1 MRHQAGELHVRLW
14 LTVGAWIM
22 TADRTV
28 TEPIAA
34 DIAIVG
40 GGLAGSLAAAVLAR
54 AGHRIA
60 LIDKRAV
67 YPDEFRV
74 EKIGGPQLA
83 MLRKLGFLNALETI
97 ACRYDRVLNIREG
110 KVVDVSVGQA
120 YGFPYADLVAMARSQ
135 LPDPSGLI
143 VDEVI
148 AISSSDDVQHLEL
161 ASGRRVT
168 ARLVVLA
175 TGMAGALGYKLGI
188 RRRVLAERHSVS
200 FGFTIARQDGS
211 PFDFEALTCY
221 GERTADGID
230 YLSLFPVRAGMRANL
245 FMFRDPTDPI
255 MRELRREPEAT
266 LLRLLPG
273 LRPYLGDFRVIDR
286 VQNWVMDLTVV
297 EGHLQPGI
305 VLIGD
310 AYQTNCPAAGTGVAR
325 LLVDVDR
332 LCTEHAPRWLMTP
345 GMGREK
351 IAQFYSDRDKIAAD
365 QQSLKMARFREA
377 LTSRNDIGWDVRRR
391 LHFLRRSL
399 AHRVD
404 QMHPG
409 WLGRVRGALRA

>member
-1 MRHQAGELHVRLW
+1 
-14 LTVGAWIM
+14 M

-28 TEPIAA
+28 SEPVATA
-34 DIAIVG
+34 NSSRTGMDIAIVG

-54 AGHRIA
+54 GGHRVA

-74 EKIGGPQLA
+74 EKIGGHQLA
-83 MLRKLGFLNALETI
+83 LLRKLGFLDALENA
-97 ACRYDRVLNIREG
+97 ACRYDQVLNIREG
-110 KVVDVSVGQA
+110 KVIDVSVGQA
-120 YGFPYADLVAMARSQ
+120 YGFLYADLVAMARRQ
-135 LPDPSGLI
+135 IPDRSSLI
-143 VDEVI
+143 VDEVT
-148 AISSSDDVQHLEL
+148 AISCSDDVQHVEL

-175 TGMAGALGYKLGI
+175 TGMAGVLGYRLGV

-200 FGFTIARQDGS
+200 FGFTIARRDGR

-221 GERTADGID
+221 GERPADGID
-230 YLSLFPVRAGMRANL
+230 YLSLFPVRTGMRANL

-266 LLRLLPG
+266 VLRLLPG
-273 LRPYLGDFRVIDR
+273 VRPYLGDFSVIDR
-286 VQNWVMDLTVV
+286 VQNWVMDLTAV
-297 EGHLQPGI
+297 EGHLQPGV

-310 AYQTNCPAAGTGVAR
+310 AFQTNCPAAGTGVAR

-332 LCTEHAPRWLMTP
+332 LCTEYAPRWLTTA

-351 IAQFYSDRDKIAAD
+351 ISQFYSDRDKIAAD
-365 QQSLKMARFREA
+365 QQSLKMARFRQA

-399 AHRVD
+399 THRVD

>member
-1 MRHQAGELHVRLW
+1 
-14 LTVGAWIM
+14 M
-22 TADRTV
+22 TTDRTV
-28 TEPIAA
+28 TEPGGIAGTATIVA

-54 AGHRIA
+54 AGHRVA
-60 LIDKRAV
+60 LVDKRAV
-67 YPDEFRV
+67 HPDEFRV
-74 EKIGGPQLA
+74 EKIGGQQLE
-83 MLRKLGFLNALETI
+83 MFRKLDFLDALANV
-97 ACRYDRVLNIREG
+97 ACRYDQVLNIREG
-110 KVVDVSVGQA
+110 KVVDVSIGRA
-120 YGFPYADLVAMARSQ
+120 YGLPYANLVAMARSQ
-135 LPDPSGLI
+135 LPDPSSLI
-143 VDEVI
+143 VDEVT
-148 AISSSDDVQHLEL
+148 AISCSDDVQHIEL
-161 ASGRRVT
+161 ASGKRLD

-175 TGMAGALGYKLGI
+175 TGMASALGYKLGI

-200 FGFTIARQDGS
+200 FGFTIARKDGA

-230 YLSLFPVRAGMRANL
+230 YLSLFPVPSGMRANL

-266 LLRLLPG
+266 VLRLLPG
-273 LRPYLGDFRVIDR
+273 LWPYLGDFRVTDK
-286 VQNWVMDLTVV
+286 VQNWVMDLTMV

-310 AYQTNCPAAGTGVAR
+310 AFQTNCPAAGTGVAR

-332 LCTEHAPRWLMTP
+332 LCTEYAPRWLASA
-345 GMGREK
+345 GMGSEK
-351 IAQFYSDRDKIAAD
+351 ISQFYSDPDKVAAD

-377 LTSRNDIGWDVRRR
+377 LTSRSDIGWDVRRR

-399 AHRVD
+399 THRVD
-404 QMHPG
+404 QMNPG

>member
-1 MRHQAGELHVRLW
+1 
-14 LTVGAWIM
+14 M
-22 TADRTV
+22 TTDRTV
-28 TEPIAA
+28 TEPIDGGETATIA
-34 DIAIVG
+34 SDIAIVG

-54 AGHRIA
+54 AGHRVV
-60 LIDKRAV
+60 LVDKRAV
-67 YPDEFRV
+67 HPDEFRV
-74 EKIGGPQLA
+74 EKIGGHQLEL
-83 MLRKLGFLNALETI
+83 LRKLGFLGALDHV

-135 LPDPSGLI
+135 IPDPSNLI
-143 VDEVI
+143 VDEVT
-148 AISSSDDVQHLEL
+148 AISSSDDVQHLAL

-175 TGMAGALGYKLGI
+175 TGMAGVLGYKLGI

-200 FGFTIARQDGS
+200 FGFTIARKDGA

-266 LLRLLPG
+266 VLRLLPG
-273 LRPYLGDFRVIDR
+273 LRDYLGDFRVTDR

-297 EGHLQPGI
+297 EGHLQPGV
-305 VLIGD
+305 VLVGD
-310 AYQTNCPAAGTGVAR
+310 AFQTNCPAAGTGVAR

-332 LCTEHAPRWLMTP
+332 LCTEYVPRWLVTA
-345 GMGREK
+345 GMGRDK
-351 IAQFYSDRDKIAAD
+351 ISQFYSDRDKIAAD
-365 QQSLKMARFREA
+365 QQSLKMARFRQA

-391 LHFLRRSL
+391 LHFLRRTL
-399 AHRVD
+399 THRVD
-404 QMHPG
+404 QMNPG

>member
-1 MRHQAGELHVRLW
+1 
-14 LTVGAWIM
+14 M

-28 TEPIAA
+28 TEPIAKAGISTIVA

-60 LIDKRAV
+60 LIDKRAA

-74 EKIGGPQLA
+74 EKIGGHQLA
-83 MLRKLGFLNALETI
+83 MLRKLGFLNALENV

-120 YGFPYADLVAMARSQ
+120 YGFPYADLVAMARGQ
-135 LPDPSGLI
+135 IPNPSDLI
-143 VDEVI
+143 VDEVT
-148 AISSSDDVQHLEL
+148 AISCSDDVQHIEL
-161 ASGRRVT
+161 VSGRRVT

-175 TGMAGALGYKLGI
+175 TGMAGVLGYKLGI

-200 FGFTIARQDGS
+200 FGFTIARRDVA

-273 LRPYLGDFRVIDR
+273 LRPYLGDFRVTDR

-297 EGHLQPGI
+297 EGHLQPGV

-310 AYQTNCPAAGTGVAR
+310 AFQTNCPAAGTGVAR

-332 LCTEHAPRWLMTP
+332 LCTEYAPRWLATA

-351 IAQFYSDRDKIAAD
+351 ISQFYSDPDKIAAD
-365 QQSLKMARFREA
+365 QQSLKMARFRQA

-399 AHRVD
+399 THRVD

>member
-1 MRHQAGELHVRLW
+1 M
-14 LTVGAWIM
+14 
-22 TADRTV
+22 
-28 TEPIAA
+28 TEPGGIAGTATIVA

-54 AGHRIA
+54 AGHRVA
-60 LIDKRAV
+60 LVDKRAV
-67 YPDEFRV
+67 HPDEFRV
-74 EKIGGPQLA
+74 EKIGGQQLE
-83 MLRKLGFLNALETI
+83 MFRKLGFLKALENV

-120 YGFPYADLVAMARSQ
+120 YGFSYANLVAMARSQ
-135 LPDPSGLI
+135 LPDLSSLI
-143 VDEVI
+143 VDEVT
-148 AISSSDDVQHLEL
+148 AISCSDDVQHIEL
-161 ASGRRVT
+161 ASGKRLD

-175 TGMAGALGYKLGI
+175 TGMASALGYKLGI

-200 FGFTIARQDGS
+200 FGFTIARKDGA

-230 YLSLFPVRAGMRANL
+230 YLSLFPMPSGMRANL

-266 LLRLLPG
+266 VLRLLPG
-273 LRPYLGDFRVIDR
+273 LWPYLGDFRVTDK

-310 AYQTNCPAAGTGVAR
+310 AFQTNCPAAGTGVAR

-332 LCTEHAPRWLMTP
+332 LCTEYAPRWLASA
-345 GMGREK
+345 GMGTEK
-351 IAQFYSDRDKIAAD
+351 ISQFYSDPDKVAAD
-365 QQSLKMARFREA
+365 QRSLKMAHFRQA
-377 LTSRNDIGWDVRRR
+377 LTSRSDIGWDVRRR

-399 AHRVD
+399 THRVD

>member
-1 MRHQAGELHVRLW
+1 
-14 LTVGAWIM
+14 M
-22 TADRTV
+22 TTDRT
-28 TEPIAA
+28 EPADEGETAPIVS
-34 DIAIVG
+34 DIAVVG

-54 AGHRIA
+54 AGHRVA
-60 LIDKRAV
+60 LIDKRAI

-74 EKIGGPQLA
+74 EKIGGHQLD
-83 MLRKLGFLNALETI
+83 LFRKLGFLNALEDV

-120 YGFPYADLVAMARSQ
+120 YGFPYTDLVAMARRQ
-135 LPDPSGLI
+135 IPDPSNLI
-143 VDEVI
+143 VDEVN

-161 ASGRRVT
+161 SSGRRVT

-200 FGFTIARQDGS
+200 FGFTIARQDGA

-221 GERTADGID
+221 GDRTADGID
-230 YLSLFPVRAGMRANL
+230 YLSLFPVRAGMRANI

-266 LLRLLPG
+266 VLRLLPG
-273 LRPYLGDFRVIDR
+273 LRSYLGDFRVIDR

-297 EGHLQPGI
+297 EGHLQPGV

-310 AYQTNCPAAGTGVAR
+310 AFQTNCPAAGTGVAR

-332 LCTEHAPRWLMTP
+332 LCTEYASRWLMTP
-345 GMGREK
+345 GMGLEK
-351 IAQFYSDRDKIAAD
+351 ISQFYSDRDKIAAD
-365 QQSLKMARFREA
+365 QQSLRMARFREA
-377 LTSRNDIGWDVRRR
+377 LTSRSDIGWDVRRR

-399 AHRVD
+399 THRVD
-404 QMHPG
+404 KMHPG
-409 WLGRVRGALRA
+409 WLGRVRGSLRT

>member
-1 MRHQAGELHVRLW
+1 M
-14 LTVGAWIM
+14 M
-22 TADRTV
+22 TDRTV
-28 TEPIAA
+28 TGPIDGGGTAPIVS

-54 AGHRIA
+54 AGHRVA
-60 LIDKRAV
+60 LVDKRAV

-74 EKIGGPQLA
+74 EKIGGHQLQL
-83 MLRKLGFLNALETI
+83 LRKLGFLSALDGI
-97 ACRYDRVLNIREG
+97 ACRYQRVLNIREG

-135 LPDPSGLI
+135 IPDPSNLI
-143 VDEVI
+143 VDEVTL
-148 AISSSDDVQHLEL
+148 ISSSDDVQHLEL
-161 ASGRRVT
+161 ASGRCVT

-175 TGMAGALGYKLGI
+175 TGMAGVLGYKLGI

-200 FGFTIARQDGS
+200 FGFTIARKDGR

-245 FMFRDPTDPI
+245 FMFRDPTEPI

-266 LLRLLPG
+266 VLRLLPG
-273 LRPYLGDFRVIDR
+273 LQSYLGDFRVTDR

-297 EGHLQPGI
+297 EGHLQPGV

-310 AYQTNCPAAGTGVAR
+310 AFQTNCPAAGTGVAR

-332 LCTEHAPRWLMTP
+332 LCTEYVPRWLMTA

-351 IAQFYSDRDKIAAD
+351 ISQFYSDRDKIAAD
-365 QQSLKMARFREA
+365 QQSLKMARFRQA

-404 QMHPG
+404 QMNPG

>member
-1 MRHQAGELHVRLW
+1 
-14 LTVGAWIM
+14 M
-22 TADRTV
+22 TTDRAV
-28 TEPIAA
+28 TEPGGIAGTATIVA

-54 AGHRIA
+54 AGYRVA
-60 LIDKRAV
+60 LVDKRAV
-67 YPDEFRV
+67 HPDEFRV
-74 EKIGGPQLA
+74 EKIGGQQLE
-83 MLRKLGFLNALETI
+83 MFRKLGFLKALENV

-120 YGFPYADLVAMARSQ
+120 YGFSYANLVAMARSQ
-135 LPDPSGLI
+135 LPDLSSLI
-143 VDEVI
+143 VDEVT
-148 AISSSDDVQHLEL
+148 AISCSDDVQHIEL
-161 ASGRRVT
+161 ASGKRLD

-175 TGMAGALGYKLGI
+175 TGMASALGYKLGI

-200 FGFTIARQDGS
+200 FGFTIAREDGG

-230 YLSLFPVRAGMRANL
+230 YLSLFPVPSGMRANL

-266 LLRLLPG
+266 VLRLLPG
-273 LRPYLGDFRVIDR
+273 LWPYLGDFRVTDK

-310 AYQTNCPAAGTGVAR
+310 AFQTNCPAAGTGVAR

-332 LCTEHAPRWLMTP
+332 LCTEYAPRWLASA
-345 GMGREK
+345 GMGTEK
-351 IAQFYSDRDKIAAD
+351 ISQFYSDPDKVAAD
-365 QQSLKMARFREA
+365 QQSLKMAHFRQA
-377 LTSRNDIGWDVRRR
+377 LTSRSDIGWDVRRR

-399 AHRVD
+399 THRVD

>member
-1 MRHQAGELHVRLW
+1 
-14 LTVGAWIM
+14 M

-28 TEPIAA
+28 TDPIATAGSSETVA

-54 AGHRIA
+54 AGHSVA
-60 LIDKRAV
+60 LIEKRAV
-67 YPDEFRV
+67 HPDEFRV
-74 EKIGGPQLA
+74 EKIGGHQLA
-83 MLRKLGFLNALETI
+83 MLRKLGFLDALETI
-97 ACRYDRVLNIREG
+97 ACRYDQVLNIREG

-120 YGFPYADLVAMARSQ
+120 YGFSYADLVAMARSQ
-135 LPDPSGLI
+135 IPDPSSLI
-143 VDEVI
+143 VDEVT
-148 AISSSDDVQHLEL
+148 AISCGDEIQHLEL

-175 TGMAGALGYKLGI
+175 TGMAAALAYKLGI
-188 RRRVLAERHSVS
+188 KRRVLAERHSVS
-200 FGFTIARQDGS
+200 FGFTIARQDGR

-230 YLSLFPVRAGMRANL
+230 YLSLFPARAGMRANL

-266 LLRLLPG
+266 VLRLLPG
-273 LRPYLGDFRVIDR
+273 LRPYLGDFRVIDK

-297 EGHLQPGI
+297 EGHLQGGI
-305 VLIGD
+305 VLVGD
-310 AYQTNCPAAGTGVAR
+310 AFQTNCPAAGTGVAR

-332 LCTEHAPRWLMTP
+332 LCTEYAPRWLATP
-345 GMGREK
+345 GVGLEK

-365 QQSLKMARFREA
+365 QQSLKMARFRQA
-377 LTSRNDIGWDVRRR
+377 LTSRDDIGWDVRRR

-399 AHRVD
+399 THRVD
-404 QMHPG
+404 QMNPG
-409 WLGRVRGALRA
+409 WIGRVRGALRA

>member
-1 MRHQAGELHVRLW
+1 
-14 LTVGAWIM
+14 M

-28 TEPIAA
+28 TEPNATAGASRTVA

-67 YPDEFRV
+67 HPDEFRV
-74 EKIGGPQLA
+74 EKIGGHQLA
-83 MLRKLGFLNALETI
+83 MLRKLGFLDALEKA
-97 ACRYDRVLNIREG
+97 ACRYDQVLNIREG

-135 LPDPSGLI
+135 LPDPSSLI
-143 VDEVI
+143 VDEVT
-148 AISSSDDVQHLEL
+148 AISCSDGVQHLEL
-161 ASGRRVT
+161 ASGRRLT

-175 TGMAGALGYKLGI
+175 TGMAAALAYKLGI

-200 FGFTIARQDGS
+200 FGFTIARKDGR

-273 LRPYLGDFRVIDR
+273 LRPYLGDFRVTDR

-297 EGHLQPGI
+297 EGHLQPGV

-310 AYQTNCPAAGTGVAR
+310 AFQTNCPAAGTGVAR

-332 LCTEHAPRWLMTP
+332 LCTEYAPRWIMTA
-345 GMGREK
+345 GMGQEK

-365 QQSLKMARFREA
+365 QQSLKMARFRQA
-377 LTSRNDIGWDVRRR
+377 LTSRDDLGWDVRRR

>member
-1 MRHQAGELHVRLW
+1 
-14 LTVGAWIM
+14 M
-22 TADRTV
+22 TTDRTV
-28 TEPIAA
+28 TEPIDTAGTAA
-34 DIAIVG
+34 VDIAIVG

-54 AGHRIA
+54 AGHRVA
-60 LIDKRAV
+60 LVDKRAV
-67 YPDEFRV
+67 HPDEFRV
-74 EKIGGPQLA
+74 EKLGGQQLE
-83 MLRKLGFLNALETI
+83 MFRKLGFLHALENV

-110 KVVDVSVGQA
+110 KVVDVSVGQS
-120 YGFPYADLVAMARSQ
+120 YGFSYANLVAMARGQ
-135 LPDPSGLI
+135 LPDPSSLI
-143 VDEVI
+143 VDDVT
-148 AISSSDDVQHLEL
+148 AISPSDDIQHIEL
-161 ASGRRVT
+161 ASGRRLD

-175 TGMAGALGYKLGI
+175 TGMAGALSYKLGI
-188 RRRVLAERHSVS
+188 KRRVLAERHSVS
-200 FGFTIARQDGS
+200 FGFTIARKDGV

-230 YLSLFPVRAGMRANL
+230 YLSLFPVHAGMRANL

-266 LLRLLPG
+266 VLRLLPG
-273 LRPYLGDFRVIDR
+273 LRPYLGDFEVTDK

-310 AYQTNCPAAGTGVAR
+310 AFQTNCPAAGTGVAR

-332 LCTEHAPRWLMTP
+332 LCTEHAPRWLATA
-345 GMGREK
+345 GMGTEK
-351 IAQFYSDRDKIAAD
+351 IAQFYSDPDKLAAD
-365 QQSLKMARFREA
+365 QRSLKMARFRQA

-399 AHRVD
+399 THRLD

>member
-1 MRHQAGELHVRLW
+1 
-14 LTVGAWIM
+14 M
-22 TADRTV
+22 TTDRAV
-28 TEPIAA
+28 TEPGGIAGTATIVA

-54 AGHRIA
+54 AGHRVA
-60 LIDKRAV
+60 LVDKRAV
-67 YPDEFRV
+67 HPDEFRV
-74 EKIGGPQLA
+74 EKIGGQQLE
-83 MLRKLGFLNALETI
+83 MFRKLGFLEALENV
-97 ACRYDRVLNIREG
+97 ACRYDRVLNIRQG

-120 YGFPYADLVAMARSQ
+120 YGFSYANLVAMARSR
-135 LPDPSGLI
+135 LPDRSSLI
-143 VDEVI
+143 VDEVS
-148 AISSSDDVQHLEL
+148 AISCSDDVQHIEL
-161 ASGRRVT
+161 ASGKRLD

-175 TGMAGALGYKLGI
+175 TGMASALGYKLGI

-200 FGFTIARQDGS
+200 FGFTIAREDGA

-230 YLSLFPVRAGMRANL
+230 YLSLFPVPSGMRANL
-245 FMFRDPTDPI
+245 FMFRDLTDPI

-266 LLRLLPG
+266 VLRLLPG
-273 LRPYLGDFRVIDR
+273 LWPYLGDFRVTDK

-310 AYQTNCPAAGTGVAR
+310 AFQTNCPAAGTGVAR

-332 LCTEHAPRWLMTP
+332 LCTEYAPRWLASA
-345 GMGREK
+345 GMGTEK
-351 IAQFYSDRDKIAAD
+351 ISQFYSDPDKVAAD
-365 QQSLKMARFREA
+365 QRSLKMAHFRQA
-377 LTSRNDIGWDVRRR
+377 LTSRSDIGWDVRRR

-399 AHRVD
+399 THRVD

>member
-1 MRHQAGELHVRLW
+1 MTTDRAG
-14 LTVGAWIM
+14 
-22 TADRTV
+22 
-28 TEPIAA
+28 TETIAT

-54 AGHRIA
+54 AGHRVA
-60 LIDKRAV
+60 LVDKRAV
-67 YPDEFRV
+67 HPEEFRV
-74 EKIGGPQLA
+74 EKIGGQQLE
-83 MLRKLGFLNALETI
+83 MLRKLGFLHALESV

-120 YGFPYADLVAMARSQ
+120 YGFSYADLVAMARGQ
-135 LPDPSGLI
+135 LHDPSDLI
-143 VDEVI
+143 VDEVT
-148 AISSSDDVQHLEL
+148 AISSSDDIQHIEL
-161 ASGRRVT
+161 ASGRRLD

-175 TGMAGALGYKLGI
+175 TGMAGILSYKLGI
-188 RRRVLAERHSVS
+188 KRRILAERHSVS
-200 FGFTIARQDGS
+200 FGFTIARKDGA

-266 LLRLLPG
+266 VLRLLPG
-273 LRPYLGDFRVIDR
+273 LRPYLGDFRVTDK

-297 EGHLQPGI
+297 EGHLQPGV

-310 AYQTNCPAAGTGVAR
+310 AFQTNCPAAGTGVAR

-332 LCTEHAPRWLMTP
+332 LCTEYAPRWLATP
-345 GMGREK
+345 GMGTEK
-351 IAQFYSDRDKIAAD
+351 ISQFYSDPDKLAAD
-365 QQSLKMARFREA
+365 QRSLKMAHFRQA

-399 AHRVD
+399 THRVD
-404 QMHPG
+404 QMRPG

>member
-1 MRHQAGELHVRLW
+1 
-14 LTVGAWIM
+14 M
-22 TADRTV
+22 TRTV
-28 TEPIAA
+28 TEPA
-34 DIAIVG
+34 DGGKSATIDSDVAIVG
-40 GGLAGSLAAAVLAR
+40 GGLAGSLAAAMLAR
-54 AGHRIA
+54 AGHRVA
-60 LIDKRAV
+60 LVDKRAV
-67 YPDEFRV
+67 HPDEFRV
-74 EKIGGPQLA
+74 EKIGGHQLE
-83 MLRKLGFLNALETI
+83 LVRKLGFLDALEDV

-110 KVVDVSVGQA
+110 KVVDVSVGRA
-120 YGFPYADLVAMARSQ
+120 YGFPYADLVAMARRQ
-135 LPDPSGLI
+135 IGDPTSLI

-148 AISSSDDVQHLEL
+148 AIGNCDDVQHLEL

-175 TGMAGALGYKLGI
+175 TGMAGGLGYKLGI

-200 FGFTIARQDGS
+200 FGFTIARKDGTA
-211 PFDFEALTCY
+211 FDFEALTCY

-266 LLRLLPG
+266 VLRLLPG
-273 LRPYLGDFRVIDR
+273 LRSYLGDFRVTDR
-286 VQNWVMDLTVV
+286 VQNWVMDLTIV

-310 AYQTNCPAAGTGVAR
+310 AFQTNCPAAGTGVAR

-332 LCTEHAPRWLMTP
+332 LCTEYVPQWLMTA
-345 GMGREK
+345 GMGLDK
-351 IAQFYSDRDKIAAD
+351 ISQFYADRDKIAAD
-365 QQSLKMARFREA
+365 QQSLKMARFRQA

>member
-1 MRHQAGELHVRLW
+1 M
-14 LTVGAWIM
+14 TTDGA
-22 TADRTV
+22 V
-28 TEPIAA
+28 TEPIDEGETATIVS
-34 DIAIVG
+34 DIAVVG

-54 AGHRIA
+54 AGHRVA
-60 LIDKRAV
+60 LVDKRAI

-74 EKIGGPQLA
+74 EKIGGHQLE
-83 MLRKLGFLNALETI
+83 LFRKLGFLNALEDV
-97 ACRYDRVLNIREG
+97 ACRYDQVLNIREG

-120 YGFPYADLVAMARSQ
+120 YGFPYADLVAMARRQ
-135 LPDPSGLI
+135 IPDPSHLI
-143 VDEVI
+143 VDEVT
-148 AISSSDDVQHLEL
+148 AISNSDDVQHLEL

-175 TGMAGALGYKLGI
+175 TGMAGVLGYKLGI

-200 FGFTIARQDGS
+200 FGFTIARRDGT

-221 GERTADGID
+221 GERMADGID
-230 YLSLFPVRAGMRANL
+230 YLSLFPVRTGTRANL

-266 LLRLLPG
+266 VLRLLPG
-273 LRPYLGDFRVIDR
+273 LQDYLGDFRVTDR

-297 EGHLQPGI
+297 EGHLQSGV

-310 AYQTNCPAAGTGVAR
+310 AFQTNCPAAGTGVAR

-332 LCTEHAPRWLMTP
+332 LCTEYAPRWLMTP

-351 IAQFYSDRDKIAAD
+351 ISQFYSDRDKIAAD
-365 QQSLKMARFREA
+365 QHSLKMARFRQA

-399 AHRVD
+399 THRVD